1 MKRPQGPFLSNRR
14 CNTSLGAR
22 FAVVLTDWLSVMAA
36 LGVAARHSASRTRTR
51 NASAARSQV
60 PSSRQL
66 RKHHQT
72 VPRSVGHHAPRYVA
86 TQHGRYA
93 VDHFP
98 QVRVRGY
105 LRRFLAAA
113 RKLIQGNRILKSEVA
128 VAPLSL
134 GNRRNSPVDF
144 VQIAQAG
151 ADSRKI
157 SLPVS
162 GFKLECVFLG
172 S

>member
-1 MKRPQGPFLSNRR
+1 M
-14 CNTSLGAR
+14 
-22 FAVVLTDWLSVMAA
+22 VLTDWLSVMAA
-36 LGVAARHSASRTRTR
+36 LGEAARPSAASRTRAR
-51 NASAARSQV
+51 NASSERSLA

-66 RKHHQT
+66 RKCHQT
-72 VPRSVGHHAPRYVA
+72 VPRSGESWGIMRHGMSA
-86 TQHGRYA
+86 TQHVQYA